1 MYIFANSWRLL
12 YQQKL
17 THTLSSNYIVSFK
30 PMKFKV
36 HFHKEYTVFTNGG
49 HAWKRLALRIKTRR
63 FRINKK
69 NFQQMKASRGS
80 ISAEF
85 LKIEFF

>member
-1 MYIFANSWRLL
+1 MD
-12 YQQKL
+12 
-17 THTLSSNYIVSFK
+17 V
-30 PMKFKV
+30 V
-36 HFHKEYTVFTNGG
+36 YTVFTNGG
-49 HAWKRLALRIKTRR
+49 HARKRLALRIKTRR

-69 NFQQMKASRGS
+69 TFQRMQASRGS